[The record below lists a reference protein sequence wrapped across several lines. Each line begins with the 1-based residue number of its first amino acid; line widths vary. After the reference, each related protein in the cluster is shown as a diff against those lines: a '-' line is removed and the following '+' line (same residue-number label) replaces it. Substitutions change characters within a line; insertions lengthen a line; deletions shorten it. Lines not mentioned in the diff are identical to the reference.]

1 MKNIFEQFEQAQA
14 AHDRVDESG
23 IKNMRAWAKKYKTAE
38 GYFHM
43 DTDGV
48 TSAIA
53 LKAYLEAYG
62 IKTVD
67 AHKINYGSNEFS
79 AVKAKPGRLVWMV
92 DFAHGKPFLHI
103 HTDHHDAQTGD
114 AATTSTAF
122 EKAPSNVQAISQKIS
137 PKDLFSAADIKAI
150 STVDSADFARNNIS
164 PDQVMSAAFGYDK
177 TISVEK
183 NHMYMGLV
191 VNKLLL
197 AYKNKKGFLTKLVMQ
212 SKPSLLSMYTVI
224 KRLAKEEGY
233 KSPAEVGAG
242 VQDYVSAQKGKIQL
256 PNINPSKLKGGEST
270 MWGST
275 IVQYGGGGMF
285 NGYDRYTPFKNNPD
299 ADFLIIAWPMGL
311 VQASKNPFKSGS
323 NPYPLGDLALKKVL
337 ASSKWKSRL
346 SKERI
351 SLTQIKR
358 IFEMDIKPAD
368 RDAMGFQFEDFA
380 SLVTQDQVKG
390 VTLDGTTSYT
400 AFIRSITAIPF
411 SKLTYKQKQNLDKI
425 TVNVYDIMQAQSGGH
440 KDITNVQ
447 GFNFLGKGYVDVI
460 KEFMLDLAN
469 ELKDKRLKN

>member
-1 MKNIFEQFEQAQA
+1 MKNMFDQFEEAQA
-14 AHDRVDESG
+14 AINRVDESG
-23 IKNMRAWAKKYKTAE
+23 IKNMKEWAKKYKTAE

-53 LKAYLEAYG
+53 MKAYLEAYG

-67 AHKINYGSNEFS
+67 VHKINYGSNEFS

-137 PKDLFSAADIKAI
+137 PRDLFSAADIKAI
-150 STVDSADFARNNIS
+150 STVDSADFAKNNIS
-164 PDQVMSAAFGYDK
+164 PDQVMSAAFGYDNS
-177 TISVEK
+177 ISVEK

-197 AYKNKKGFLTKLVMQ
+197 AYKNKKGFLEKLVMQ
-212 SKPSLLSMYTVI
+212 SKPSLVNMFNVI
-224 KRLAKEEGY
+224 KKLAKDEGY
-233 KSPAEVGAG
+233 KTPAEVGQG
-242 VQDYVSAQKGKIQL
+242 VQDYVSAQKGKMQ
-256 PNINPSKLKGGEST
+256 PANVNPAKLKGGEST

-299 ADFLIIAWPMGL
+299 ADYLIIAWPMGL

-337 ASSKWKSRL
+337 ASSKWKTRL
-346 SKERI
+346 SKERV
-351 SLTQIKR
+351 SLADIKR
-358 IFEMDIKPAD
+358 IFEMDIKPEMK
-368 RDAMGFQFEDFA
+368 DAMGFKFEDFA
-380 SLVTQDQVKG
+380 SMMTQDQVKG
-390 VTLDGTTSYT
+390 VTLDGESSYT
-400 AFIRSITAIPF
+400 GFIRSISAVPF
-411 SKLTYKQKQNLDKI
+411 KKLTYKQKQNLEKI
-425 TVNVYDIMQAQSGGH
+425 TVSVYDIMQAQSGGH

-447 GFNFLGKGYVDVI
+447 GWNFLGKGYTDVI
-460 KEFMLDLAN
+460 KEFMVDLAD
-469 ELKDKRLKN
+469 ELKDKRLKA